1 MGRTLKEWRVN
12 KGLTQFELAKKI
24 GVPAST
30 YNVWERNPDSIK
42 VGNVVKIC
50 NALEVNP
57 QDIIFFDNKSH
68 FKYDLKEVN

>member
-24 GVPAST
+24 GVPQST

-50 NALEVNP
+50 NALEVKP

-68 FKYDLKEVN
+68 FKYDLKKVN

>member
-24 GVPAST
+24 GVPQST

-50 NALEVNP
+50 NALEVKP
-57 QDIIFFDNKSH
+57 QDIIFFDGKSH